1 MLRGSLRRAI
11 VACGV
16 VVLAA
21 GSLFAVG
28 QSAAAKG
35 QSSRRAS
42 VIHLLH
48 RVGPIGSLARRS
60 PSVRANL
67 AGPENPLDPELYRVH
82 SREGQELEGGDA
94 IHEGERPA
102 PHATVTQGVSGIGGG
117 TSFDALNHFDSRY
130 NDGGNQFSGEPPD
143 QGLCASTTREFEI
156 VNSAV
161 QVYTTSGHALIAG
174 TPAIPGT
181 APVGLS
187 LNEFFGVP
195 TSFVRPDG
203 PFGPFVFD
211 VSCTFDRATQ
221 RWFVL
226 ADWLS
231 LDPATGDF
239 SGPGGFYIAVSRTP
253 RPLGSFDVY
262 SVDTT
267 NNGTNGTPNHHCSSG
282 FCFGDYPHMAI
293 DRASLVVT
301 TNEYDNLG
309 AMRVPRRAA
318 VRVLEGRPDR
328 RGRGADDGRDPEHLL
343 PRDERRRLHA
353 HAGRVVAARLRDG
366 PPRHD
371 VPGDVAVAVRG
382 RHRAR
387 HLAVA
392 PDEHG
397 LDRSHA
403 EPAPGRDVDRDRRLR
418 GAAVGAAEAG
428 RHAVA
433 GLRERRRT
441 ASARP
446 TRSSRA
452 RGRST
457 PETAPSAAGGC
468 ATGSCTWWPARRS
481 QATAAR

>member
-11 VACGV
+11 VAFGV

-35 QSSRRAS
+35 QFSRRAS

-94 IHEGERPA
+94 IHEGEQPA
-102 PHATVTQGVSGIGGG
+102 PHATVTSGVSGTGGG

-130 NDGGNQFSGEPPD
+130 SDGGNQFSGEPPD
-143 QGLCASTTREFEI
+143 QGLCASGNREFEI
-156 VNSAV
+156 VNSVV
-161 QVYTTSGHALIAG
+161 QVYTASGHALIAG
-174 TPAIPGT
+174 TPGIPGT

-211 VSCTFDRATQ
+211 VSCQYDRAAK

-231 LDPATGDF
+231 LDPTTGDF
-239 SGPGGFYIAVSRTP
+239 SGPAGFYIAVSRTP

-293 DRASLVVT
+293 NRRRRSSSPRTSSTTWAPASST
-301 TNEYDNLG
+301 ARSCT
-309 AMRVPRRAA
+309 RSRRA
-318 VRVLEGRPDR
+318 
-328 RGRGADDGRDPEHLL
+328 
-343 PRDERRRLHA
+343 
-353 HAGRVVAARLRDG
+353 
-366 PPRHD
+366 
-371 VPGDVAVAVRG
+371 
-382 RHRAR
+382 
-387 HLAVA
+387 
-392 PDEHG
+392 
-397 LDRSHA
+397 
-403 EPAPGRDVDRDRRLR
+403 
-418 GAAVGAAEAG
+418 
-428 RHAVA
+428 
-433 GLRERRRT
+433 T
-441 ASARP
+441 
-446 TRSSRA
+446 
-452 RGRST
+452 
-457 PETAPSAAGGC
+457 
-468 ATGSCTWWPARRS
+468 
-481 QATAAR
+481 